1 MHLHKVEWKND
12 SHYNR
17 NELIIMI
24 YSANSNPFFFTPK
37 ETPWHRKESL
47 QIAHLHTKKR
57 TAIETTSSAFISS
70 NTVSFMYH
78 FLHCSHLSHSLPLI
92 SALEIHLNLM
102 VELFV
107 MIDFEFE
114 YIELMLGF
122 LICCFRV
129 LFLFMI
135 F

>member
-1 MHLHKVEWKND
+1 
-12 SHYNR
+12 
-17 NELIIMI
+17 
-24 YSANSNPFFFTPK
+24 
-37 ETPWHRKESL
+37 
-47 QIAHLHTKKR
+47 
-57 TAIETTSSAFISS
+57 
-70 NTVSFMYH
+70 MYH

-122 LICCFRV
+122 LICYFRV

>member
-24 YSANSNPFFFTPK
+24 YSANSNYILCVLLHTERNP
-37 ETPWHRKESL
+37 ESL

-57 TAIETTSSAFISS
+57 TAMETTSSAFISS